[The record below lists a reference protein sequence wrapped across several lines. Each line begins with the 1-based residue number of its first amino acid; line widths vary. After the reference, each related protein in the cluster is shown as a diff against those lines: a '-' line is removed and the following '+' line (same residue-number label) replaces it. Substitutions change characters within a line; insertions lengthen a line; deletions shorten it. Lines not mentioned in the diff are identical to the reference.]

1 MNDTFDFTS
10 YVRSG
15 RLAEVTYS
23 LSPQLL
29 DALSPFQDSYVVIGS
44 NDWNDIKLRVQEVTG
59 FEDIGDNE
67 DLKDF
72 LTGDFTFEGGYFS
85 DYMERLDIRI
95 ESEDYEFPDAE
106 PHQTSDT
113 GSQPRGIGEVINE
126 VLKSKF
132 NKSI

>member
-23 LSPQLL
+23 LSPHLL

-44 NDWNDIKLRVQEVTG
+44 DDWNDIVSRIQEVTG
-59 FEDIGDNE
+59 FKDVEDDE
-67 DLKDF
+67 ALMDF
-72 LTGDFTFEGGYFS
+72 LGGDFTFEGGYFS

-95 ESEDYEFPDAE
+95 ESEDYEFPDVE

-113 GSQPRGIGEVINE
+113 GSQPRGIGEVIKE
-126 VLKSKF
+126 ILKSKF